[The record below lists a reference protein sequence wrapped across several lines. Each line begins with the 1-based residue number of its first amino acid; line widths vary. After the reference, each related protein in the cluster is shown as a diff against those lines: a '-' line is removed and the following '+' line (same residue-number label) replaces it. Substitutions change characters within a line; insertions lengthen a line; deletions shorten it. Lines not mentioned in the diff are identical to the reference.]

1 MAKKTDDLKIT
12 DEQLQNLQGKIKII
26 QNIQTEVGMLE
37 ARKFNMLN
45 QQAMQ
50 QVELGKLQKELEEEY
65 GKVNINVTDGT
76 ITEVEEDEADKKD

>member
-1 MAKKTDDLKIT
+1 MGKKTDDLKIT

>member
-65 GKVNINVTDGT
+65 GKVNISVADGT

>member
-65 GKVNINVTDGT
+65 GKVNINLSDGT
-76 ITEVEEDEADKKD
+76 YEEIEEKQDA

>member
-76 ITEVEEDEADKKD
+76 ITEVKEDEADKKD

>member
-1 MAKKTDDLKIT
+1 
-12 DEQLQNLQGKIKII
+12 
-26 QNIQTEVGMLE
+26 
-37 ARKFNMLN
+37 MLN